1 MSEAET
7 PASPAAAPLRSFY
20 TEFFPTL
27 LDELRISIFVS
38 TFQWDKLVILQHDQ
52 EQGVDTQCR
61 QFFKPMAL
69 SVRKER
75 LAVSTQG
82 IIQEYRN
89 VPSVA
94 AKLNSARQ
102 CDAAYLPRTIHATGE
117 ISAHEMDW
125 GGPEKDELWFVNTR
139 FSCLCT
145 RDQNY
150 SFIPKWRPKFISAL
164 AGTDRCHLNGFCMI
178 DGQPAFATALGET
191 DTEGGWRVNKKSGG
205 ILIDVRS
212 DEIVCRELSMPHSP
226 RWYQGK
232 LWVLQAGSGELG
244 IVDQGTGR
252 FQRVAAV
259 PGFARGL
266 DFCGDYAFVGLSL
279 VRELAI
285 YNGLPI
291 TQMPAEKRAAG
302 VWVVDLRSGKVVAF
316 IKFEGSLREVF
327 AVAVLTEYQHPDV
340 INSDVSLLKDTFV
353 FPQAIDHLSHSPIPG
368 DLNAA
373 VAI

>member
-1 MSEAET
+1 
-7 PASPAAAPLRSFY
+7 LY

-27 LDELRISIFVS
+27 LSDLRISILAT

-52 EQGVDTQCR
+52 EGGVDTQCR

-69 SVRKER
+69 SVRKDR

-94 AKLNSARQ
+94 EKLNATRP

-117 ISAHEMDW
+117 ISAHEIDW
-125 GGPEKDELWFVNTR
+125 GGPERDELWFVNTR
-139 FSCLCT
+139 FCCLCT
-145 RDQNY
+145 RDQNF
-150 SFIPKWRPKFISAL
+150 SFIPKWRPKFITGL
-164 AGTDRCHLNGFCMI
+164 TGDDRCHLNGFCMI
-178 DGQPAFATALGET
+178 DGQPGFATALGET
-191 DTEGGWRVNKKSGG
+191 DTGGGWRVNKKSGG

-212 DEIVCRELSMPHSP
+212 NEIVCRELSMPHSP

-244 IVDQGTGR
+244 IVDQDTGR

-266 DFCGDYAFVGLSL
+266 DFFGNYAFIGLSL

-291 TQMPAEKRAAG
+291 TQMPAEKRATG
-302 VWVVDLRSGKVVAF
+302 VWVVDITSGKVVAF
-316 IKFEGSLREVF
+316 VKFVGELREVF
-327 AVAVLTEYQHPDV
+327 GVAVLPEYQHPDV
-340 INSDVSLLKDTFV
+340 INSDVSILKDAFV
-353 FPQAIDHLSHSPIPG
+353 FPKAIDPLKFNSIPKHPS
-368 DLNAA
+368 AA
-373 VAI
+373 VSI